1 MEIKL
6 VKINYKKGEK
16 LMIVDKDGKMFEDRR
31 KNKTDRRKNQI
42 AVEHEKR
49 KSERK
54 KKNNKKRK

>member
-31 KNKTDRRKNQI
+31 KNKTDRRKKQMP
-42 AVEHEKR
+42 VEHDRR
-49 KSERK
+49 KSDRRK
-54 KKNNKKRK
+54 ENNKTRK